1 MAELNRTHLS
11 DLRGASRLAFD
22 ATAGLVD
29 VVERMHS
36 TIQRRPAPVGTAL
49 NRPTKGIT
57 GLVYRSVRGGVR
69 LIGAGV
75 DVSLASV
82 VGLLPQGETAPGR
95 EALLAAVNGV
105 YGDYLART
113 GNPLAIEMSLRAR
126 GRAVDVTDP
135 GASYRG
141 ADGHAPT
148 SKLLVLVHGLCLND
162 LHWRRAGHDHGAA
175 LADEFGYSPL
185 YVRYNSGLHIHDN
198 GRALAALLEPLVRN
212 WPVAVQ
218 ELCIIGHSMGGLV
231 ARSAC
236 CWADEH
242 GHDWLSRLDKLVFLG
257 TPHQGSPLERGGNGL
272 DFILDL
278 SPYSAPLTRLGKAR
292 SAGIQDLRYGAIT
305 ADGLQSVPLPAR
317 VACYAAAATLGR
329 RRSLLADR
337 LIGDGLVPLNSA
349 LGRHRTRSKALG
361 IPKTRQWI
369 GYEMGHLELLCRP
382 EVYAQL
388 RIWLQ
393 DHA

>member
-1 MAELNRTHLS
+1 MAVLNRTHLS
-11 DLRGASRLAFD
+11 DLRGATRLAFD
-22 ATAGLVD
+22 ATAGLVG

-36 TIQRRPAPVGTAL
+36 TVQRRPPPVGAAL

-82 VGLLPQGETAPGR
+82 VMFLPQREPPPGR
-95 EALLAAVNGV
+95 EALRAAVNGV
-105 YGDYLART
+105 YGDHLVRT

-135 GASYRG
+135 GASYRE
-141 ADGHAPT
+141 ADGHVPT
-148 SKLLVLVHGLCLND
+148 SKLLVLVHGLCLNE

-185 YVRYNSGLHIHDN
+185 YVRYNSGLHIRDN
-198 GRALAALLEPLVRN
+198 GRALAALLESLVRN

-236 CWADEH
+236 WWADEH
-242 GHDWLSRLDKLVFLG
+242 GHDWLSRLGKLVFLG
-257 TPHQGSPLERGGNGL
+257 TPHQGAPLERGGNGL

-278 SPYSAPLTRLGKAR
+278 SPYSAPLTRLGKTR

-305 ADGLQSVPLPAR
+305 ADGLQSVPLPAG
-317 VACYAAAATLGR
+317 VACYAAAATLGK

-349 LGRHRTRSKALG
+349 LGRHRTRSRALR